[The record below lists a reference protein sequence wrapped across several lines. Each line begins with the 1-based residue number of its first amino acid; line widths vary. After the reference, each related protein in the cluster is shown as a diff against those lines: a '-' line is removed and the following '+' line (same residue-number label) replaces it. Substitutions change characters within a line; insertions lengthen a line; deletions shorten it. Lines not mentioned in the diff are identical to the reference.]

1 MFLNKIKAFL
11 LISISLI
18 FFFLT
23 YNDVK
28 SQEVNIISGI
38 AKVIDGDTLRIGN
51 KKIRLYGIDA
61 PEKKQ
66 LCKKTYL
73 SIVFFSFKNN
83 YRCGDISTNIL
94 KNKINQKQVIC
105 KSSTKDIYKRYIAE
119 CFDNN
124 ANINA
129 WMVRNGYAVAFR
141 KYSKK
146 YVSDEMIAKK
156 NKLGLWRG
164 TFEMPW
170 KWRKENK

>member
-38 AKVIDGDTLRIGN
+38 ARVIDGDTLRIGN

-83 YRCGDISTNIL
+83 YRCGDISTN
-94 KNKINQKQVIC
+94 
-105 KSSTKDIYKRYIAE
+105 
-119 CFDNN
+119 
-124 ANINA
+124 
-129 WMVRNGYAVAFR
+129 AV
-141 KYSKK
+141 K
-146 YVSDEMIAKK
+146 
-156 NKLGLWRG
+156 
-164 TFEMPW
+164 T
-170 KWRKENK
+170 